1 MGSRGEAIDQQQLEA
16 SIELALRC
24 TNPFSWEDRPLM
36 IEVAKELQRIER
48 SITAAP
54 AEQLRQAEVE
64 TGAPVDGEEGPVSI
78 IEAAPTNH
86 HQTPLLRPLGIQRRR
101 TG

>member
-1 MGSRGEAIDQQQLEA
+1 MIRGNGGEAIDQQQLEA

-24 TNPFSWEDRPLM
+24 INNSGEDRPLM

-54 AEQLRQAEVE
+54 
-64 TGAPVDGEEGPVSI
+64 
-78 IEAAPTNH
+78 
-86 HQTPLLRPLGIQRRR
+86 
-101 TG
+101 